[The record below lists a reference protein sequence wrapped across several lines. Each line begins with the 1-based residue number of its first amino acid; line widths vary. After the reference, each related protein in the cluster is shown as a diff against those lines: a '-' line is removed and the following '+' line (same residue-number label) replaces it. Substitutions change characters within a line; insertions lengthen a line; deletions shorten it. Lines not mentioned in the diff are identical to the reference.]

1 MLMLGVLWVLIGV
14 SLLDAGV
21 PARAELIDLP
31 DWLRAALWVAA
42 GVVAIATA
50 GHVRASVWGLA
61 GLALAAS
68 ERAGAWLVAWFDH
81 DGNAPATKLG
91 LYLVALWAVW
101 ITACIPADREVR

>member
-1 MLMLGVLWVLIGV
+1 MPRRTAMLVLGVLWVLIGV

-61 GLALAAS
+61 VLALAAS
-68 ERAGAWLVAWFDH
+68 ERHPPWLDAWPPH
-81 DGNAPATKLG
+81 DG
-91 LYLVALWAVW
+91 
-101 ITACIPADREVR
+101 

>member
-1 MLMLGVLWVLIGV
+1 MLGLGVLWVLVGV

-42 GVVAIATA
+42 GVVAIATSS
-50 GHVRASVWGLA
+50 HVRASVWGLA
-61 GLALAAS
+61 AMALAAS
-68 ERAGAWLVAWFDH
+68 ERAGAWIVAWIAH
-81 DGNAPATKLG
+81 DGNDPATKLG

>member
-1 MLMLGVLWVLIGV
+1 MLGLGVLWVLVGV
-14 SLLDAGV
+14 SLLYAAV

-68 ERAGAWLVAWFDH
+68 ERVGAWTFAWFAH

-91 LYLVALWAVW
+91 LYLISLWAVW
-101 ITACIPADREVR
+101 ITARIPADREA